1 MINDK
6 KFLITGASGQLA
18 KEFASS
24 LTRQGSDF
32 LAPPEDQ
39 FDITNVDQVRD
50 MVKDYQPDILLNC
63 AAYNFVDKAEDEPEM
78 AFKVNA
84 RAVSIL
90 ALVCKDA
97 NVFPAHF
104 STDYVFDGKKKD
116 LYTEEDKPN
125 PINIYGES
133 KLKGEEALRERLD
146 HFLIFRLSWVFGAG
160 RQNFL
165 YKLLQWA
172 EGKETL
178 KVVSDE
184 VSVPT
189 FTEDVVK
196 MVLLALEKGLR
207 GTYHLTNSGKC
218 SRYEWAKYFFDKKG
232 IATEVQPAFLA
243 EFPVKATRPAATPM
257 ANKRIRDALNVS
269 IPTWQ
274 DATERF
280 IKKIES

>member
-1 MINDK
+1 MRTRMKAPAFDHVLIVASDLERSIEFYTLIGFEHLETIQRPNDRVAVMR
-6 KFLITGASGQLA
+6 L
-18 KEFASS
+18 
-24 LTRQGSDF
+24 GSIKIE
-32 LAPPEDQ
+32 LMNLP
-39 FDITNVDQVRD
+39 
-50 MVKDYQPDILLNC
+50 
-63 AAYNFVDKAEDEPEM
+63 
-78 AFKVNA
+78 
-84 RAVSIL
+84 
-90 ALVCKDA
+90 
-97 NVFPAHF
+97 
-104 STDYVFDGKKKD
+104 
-116 LYTEEDKPN
+116 
-125 PINIYGES
+125 
-133 KLKGEEALRERLD
+133 
-146 HFLIFRLSWVFGAG
+146 
-160 RQNFL
+160 
-165 YKLLQWA
+165 

-274 DATERF
+274 DATDRF
-280 IKKIES
+280 IIQNLKGINNGA